1 MNEFVLSTVNSWLD
15 SPTSSHE
22 RRDTIKKFRLE
33 IYSCTVLFKEL
44 HFVLFNIPRD
54 QSILNE
60 VLQSFDMYK
69 DMFLE
74 KSKTKVPSITL
85 IRFLNGLGEPAE
97 FPLIPDWIVTET
109 HNATTGIMLCDLKI
123 LVCKNDPF
131 VPVKIKQIFIQI
143 ESDWLLEQLHASIL
157 NSDFFQTELKD
168 YEIVE
173 FLDGHGVQSFGVDGK
188 KLSEFRHTGGI
199 GLSFSIQARAVHS
212 TFLEVLL

>member
-1 MNEFVLSTVNSWLD
+1 
-15 SPTSSHE
+15 
-22 RRDTIKKFRLE
+22 
-33 IYSCTVLFKEL
+33 
-44 HFVLFNIPRD
+44 
-54 QSILNE
+54 
-60 VLQSFDMYK
+60 
-69 DMFLE
+69 MFLE

-123 LVCKNDPF
+123 LVCKKDPF
-131 VPVKIKQIFIQI
+131 VPIKIKQMLI
-143 ESDWLLEQLHASIL
+143 EIKSCWSLEQLHASIF
-157 NSDFFQTELKD
+157 NSEYFQTELKD

-173 FLDGHGVQSFGVDGK
+173 FLDGHGIQSFGIDGQ